1 MLLQA
6 EALFIMI
13 AAIQAVIGADT
24 AAVFIMEILIFGEE
38 SFKPK
43 CIFLT
48 LLFLMYYL
56 AIILTFLTRP

>member
-38 SFKPK
+38 PFKPK

>member
-1 MLLQA
+1 
-6 EALFIMI
+6 MI
-13 AAIQAVIGADT
+13 AAIQAVIEADT

-38 SFKPK
+38 SCKPK
-43 CIFLT
+43 RIFLT

>member
-24 AAVFIMEILIFGEE
+24 AVFIMEILIFGEE

-43 CIFLT
+43 RIFLT

>member
-1 MLLQA
+1 
-6 EALFIMI
+6 MI
-13 AAIQAVIGADT
+13 AAIQAVIEADT
-24 AAVFIMEILIFGEE
+24 AVVFIMEILIFGEE

-43 CIFLT
+43 RIFLT